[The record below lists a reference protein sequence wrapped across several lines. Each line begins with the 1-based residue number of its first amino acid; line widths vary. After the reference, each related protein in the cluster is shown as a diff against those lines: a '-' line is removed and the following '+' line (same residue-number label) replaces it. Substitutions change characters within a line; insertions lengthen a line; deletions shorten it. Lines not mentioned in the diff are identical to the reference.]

1 MRRRNLLDIDI
12 EIDSLTDCLI
22 ERSSG
27 MLLDTEFRL
36 VAKTIT
42 KEIAEKLQSEGWK
55 FDWSIP
61 HKDGCEIYA
70 LTLKDSTD
78 VEGLIALKHFRS
90 QFFTYVELVE
100 TAPHNYG
107 HEGKYIGVGAHLFAI
122 ACKLSW
128 DVGNEGYVQF
138 VAKSALVEHYQKT
151 LNAKCIDLQRMYIDS
166 AGAIELIKK
175 YFPQED

>member
-1 MRRRNLLDIDI
+1 MGSPLEIDI

-22 ERSSG
+22 ERNSG
-27 MLLDTEFRL
+27 KKLDTEFRL
-36 VAKTIT
+36 VARTIT
-42 KEIAEKLQSEGWK
+42 KGDADVLKSKGWK

-61 HKDGCEIYA
+61 HQDGCEIYA

-78 VEGLIALKHFRS
+78 IEGLIALKHFRN
-90 QFFTYVELVE
+90 QFFTFVELVE
-100 TAPHNYG
+100 SAPHNYG
-107 HEGKYIGVGAHLFAI
+107 HNGKFIGVGAHLFAI

-138 VAKSALVEHYQKT
+138 VAKTALVEHYKET
-151 LNAKCIDLQRMYIDS
+151 LNAKPIDSQKMYIDS

-175 YFPQED
+175 YFPQEV

>member
-1 MRRRNLLDIDI
+1 MDIDI

-27 MLLDTEFRL
+27 KQLDTEFRL
-36 VAKTIT
+36 VPKTIT
-42 KEIAEKLQSEGWK
+42 KEIAEKLQSEGWN

-70 LTLKDSTD
+70 LTLKDSTEI
-78 VEGLIALKHFRS
+78 EGLIALKHFRS

-107 HEGKYIGVGAHLFAI
+107 HDGKYIGVGAHLFAI

-151 LNAKCIDLQRMYIDS
+151 LNAKCIDSQRMYIDS

>member
-107 HEGKYIGVGAHLFAI
+107 HEGKYIGVGAHLFVI

-138 VAKSALVEHYQKT
+138 VAKSALVEHYKKT
-151 LNAKCIDLQRMYIDS
+151 LNAKCIDSQRMYIDS